1 MPLVIGGMAIAFIA
15 LVLLTLIV
23 TYWVATR
30 LHDQAQTLVFP
41 LNQLATPL
49 DWFRNRNLEIL
60 HSAADIAHSLIIWS
74 IERMNDGFQLLH
86 NAYSAITLQPV
97 FNAILALQKGADF
110 VTGTVYPLLT
120 ETYRQLTDIQR
131 YVHGFV
137 DLNISAFKFWQ
148 AQIDTFNAT
157 VVIPNINHL
166 VKTVNDLT
174 GLTIPLL
181 TSSVAALQKQTYV
194 TLPAEIAETKTDVSA
209 VQRVIS
215 QTTTAPGTGLLDR
228 AKVLEG
234 DMAQVLP
241 WAAAIGLSI
250 PLARTLGRVAR
261 NPCTCLE
268 EAGQTDIMPL
278 LMYLF
283 EEAG

>member
-1 MPLVIGGMAIAFIA
+1 MPLAIGGMALAFIA
-15 LVLLTLIV
+15 LVLLSLIV
-23 TYWVATR
+23 IYWMLTR

-41 LNQLATPL
+41 LNQLATPI
-49 DWFRNRNLEIL
+49 DWVRNRNLEIL
-60 HSAADIAHSLIIWS
+60 HSAADIAHGLITWS
-74 IERMNDGFQLLH
+74 IEQINAGFQFLH
-86 NAYSAITLQPV
+86 DAYSAITLQPIT
-97 FNAILALQKGADF
+97 NAIIALQKGADF

-148 AQIDTFNAT
+148 GQIDTFNAT
-157 VVIPNINHL
+157 FVIPNLNHL
-166 VKTVNDLT
+166 IKTMNDLT

-181 TSSVAALQKQTYV
+181 TSSVVALQKQTYV

-228 AKVLEG
+228 AKVLED

-241 WAAAIGLSI
+241 WAAAIGISI
-250 PLARTLGRVAR
+250 PIAANLAKLGR
-261 NPCTCLE
+261 NPCWCTSEGPLQDNGVLE
-268 EAGQTDIMPL
+268 LAA
-278 LMYLF
+278 LMDLI
-283 EEAG
+283 

>member
-1 MPLVIGGMAIAFIA
+1 MPLVIGGMAIAFVA

-23 TYWVATR
+23 TYWVLTRMHDYAT
-30 LHDQAQTLVFP
+30 TLIFP
-41 LNQLATPL
+41 LNQLAGVA
-49 DWFRNRNLEIL
+49 DWLRNRNLEIL
-60 HSAADIAHSLIIWS
+60 HSMADIAHSLIIWS
-74 IERMNDGFQLLH
+74 IERMNDGFKLLH
-86 NAYSAITLQPV
+86 DAYSAITLQPIT
-97 FNAILALQKGADF
+97 NAIIALQKGADF

-137 DLNISAFKFWQ
+137 DLNIAAFTFWQ
-148 AQIDTFNAT
+148 GQIDSFNAT
-157 VVIPNINHL
+157 FVIPNINGL
-166 VKTVNDLT
+166 IKTMNDLT
-174 GLTIPLL
+174 GLTIPFL
-181 TSSVAALQKQTYV
+181 TSSVTALNRQTFV

-209 VQRVIS
+209 VQRVID

-228 AKVLEG
+228 ATALEG
-234 DMAQVLP
+234 QVAQVLP

-268 EAGQTDIMPL
+268 EQGQTDIMPL